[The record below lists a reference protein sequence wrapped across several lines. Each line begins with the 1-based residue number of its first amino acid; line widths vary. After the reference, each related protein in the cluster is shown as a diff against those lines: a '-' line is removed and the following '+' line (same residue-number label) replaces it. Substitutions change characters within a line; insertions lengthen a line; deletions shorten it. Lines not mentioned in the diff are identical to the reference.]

1 MFFSQNW
8 AWLKQFSDKLF
19 LLDNPTSNVKA
30 LPHDE
35 FDGDFE
41 SIVNIDKKSD
51 DNRANGAS
59 NYGLNSV
66 QKLAKSDMKV
76 NSKVQTL
83 ITGFNRQ
90 VYATQQSYSQISRPL
105 EGEIR
110 MGLTSVGF
118 RSKKLDGMSPKS
130 INSKKKS
137 KGSSKSSKSG
147 VRNCQS
153 NRITEYLKSS
163 KVPTDNVGLEV
174 GKQTEQLETGQA
186 KRDSGAK

>member
-1 MFFSQNW
+1 
-8 AWLKQFSDKLF
+8 
-19 LLDNPTSNVKA
+19 
-30 LPHDE
+30 
-35 FDGDFE
+35 
-41 SIVNIDKKSD
+41 
-51 DNRANGAS
+51 
-59 NYGLNSV
+59 
-66 QKLAKSDMKV
+66 MKG

-110 MGLTSVGF
+110 VGLASVGF

-153 NRITEYLKSS
+153 NRIKEYLKSS
-163 KVPTDNVGLEV
+163 KVPTDIVGLEV